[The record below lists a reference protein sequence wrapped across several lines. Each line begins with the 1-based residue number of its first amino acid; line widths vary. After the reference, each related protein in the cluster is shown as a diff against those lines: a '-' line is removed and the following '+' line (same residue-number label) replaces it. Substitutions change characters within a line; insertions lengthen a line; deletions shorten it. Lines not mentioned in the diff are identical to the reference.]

1 MNVIV
6 CPVRNGLH
14 YTREA
19 MKTFLAQDVPDLHII
34 FIDNASTDGTTD
46 WLKTQDCFVFHNTT
60 PRSVAASWNAGLR
73 WAFAHD
79 AETCLVVNNDVL
91 LRPDTYRLLSEDG
104 GLFVTAVASDD
115 PECIKPVKGPTGRW
129 EYAEPDPEAKRPHPT
144 MSCFLMRREC
154 WDRVGPFDEEFKVGY
169 CEDSLAHWRMHQA
182 GITAYCIDLAFYH
195 VGSGTMKCA
204 SPEEVAQITEQAQR
218 NRELFFK
225 KTGVQVASPE
235 YYAFFKT
242 TAEAAEQAA
251 PAERRTSA

>member
-19 MKTFLAQDVPDLHII
+19 MKTFLAQDVPDLSVV

-73 WAFAHD
+73 WAFEHG

-115 PECIKPVKGPTGRW
+115 PDCIRPVKGPTGRW
-129 EYAEPDPEAKRPHPT
+129 EYAEPDPDAKRPHPT

-154 WDRVGPFDEEFKVGY
+154 WDRVGPFDEAFKGAFV
-169 CEDSLAHWRMHQA
+169 EDQDYHVRMHKC

-195 VGSGTMKCA
+195 IGSSTIKECGEA
-204 SPEEVAQITEQAQR
+204 ERVALMQQAGK
-218 NRELFFK
+218 NREYFFQK
-225 KTGVQVASPE
+225 WGMHGASEE
-235 YYAFFKT
+235 YYAMFKT
-242 TAEAAEQAA
+242 TAEAVESQSQG
-251 PAERRTSA
+251 R